1 MRRVLANYWRFCSP
15 KYIPRSAVRNLL
27 PESRLLQPAFNQHTN
42 PWFAAPLIAGCRTMA
57 TGDSSA
63 SPDIKQQR
71 KNRLVNEKSPYL
83 LQHASNPVDWWA
95 AKHGMQLWRV
105 AGKVIWHICK
115 DAVVGVALSTNAAI
129 PDHYCPHHTVDLSR
143 ILSLLIA
150 FWIGIPM

>member
-1 MRRVLANYWRFCSP
+1 MRRVLADYWRFCSP
-15 KYIPRSAVRNLL
+15 KYIPRSASAVRNF
-27 PESRLLQPAFNQHTN
+27 PAESLQPAFNQHTN
-42 PWFAAPLIAGCRTMA
+42 PCFAAPLLAGCRTMA

-95 AKHGMQLWRV
+95 AKHGMHSYEGWLENDLTHLQGCCGGCGIIHQRLQY
-105 AGKVIWHICK
+105 
-115 DAVVGVALSTNAAI
+115 N
-129 PDHYCPHHTVDLSR
+129 YCPHHTVDLSR